1 MTDPEPPVVTV
12 LLLTYNQRHLVD
24 RALTGILEQR
34 LDVPFRVLVHD
45 DASTDGT
52 QDRLRE
58 VAAQHPDT
66 VELILQ
72 AENQLSRGVC
82 IPARLVLQATGEFVA
97 FCEGDDYWTD
107 PDKLQLQVDFLR
119 ANPWA
124 SICHHE
130 FTIRSDGG
138 RADYEAVL
146 RRYLASLPWRTAE
159 RAPGRNLAL
168 GNFVRTCTAMLRR
181 SALREEVLHA
191 AHDVRPGD
199 HLLFCAAAEG
209 GDVGFIDRDMATY
222 RLHGEGSWAM
232 LDAAE
237 RQARQL
243 GVYWFLA
250 GQLRGPMQDAVQE
263 VLLHLLVSSPAH
275 RTRFQP
281 LRELTDQIAQL
292 ADAGTRTADAL
303 EAVLSQ
309 KAALEHRL
317 ATLTAERDLLAGALT
332 GTDHGG

>member
-1 MTDPEPPVVTV
+1 VTDPEPPVVTV

-52 QDRLRE
+52 PDRLRE
-58 VAAQHPDT
+58 LASRHPDT
-66 VELILQ
+66 IELILQ
-72 AENQLSRGVC
+72 GENQLSRGVS
-82 IPARLVLQATGEFVA
+82 IPARLLLRTDSEFVA

-107 PDKLQLQVDFLR
+107 PAKLQLQVDFLR
-119 ANPWA
+119 ANPWC
-124 SICHHE
+124 SICHHD
-130 FTIRSDGG
+130 FTILSDGG
-138 RADYEAVL
+138 RADYEAGL
-146 RRYLASLPWRTAE
+146 RRYLASLPWRTAP
-159 RAPGRNLAL
+159 RAAGRHLAL
-168 GNFVRTCTAMLRR
+168 GNFVRTCTAMVRR
-181 SALREEVLHA
+181 SALREEVLRA

-199 HLLFCAAAEG
+199 HLIFCAAAEG
-209 GDVGFIDRDMATY
+209 GDVGFLDRDMATY

-232 LDAAE
+232 LEVAE

-250 GQLRGPMQDAVQE
+250 AHLRGPMQDAVQE

-275 RTRFQP
+275 RARFQP

-292 ADAGTRTADAL
+292 AEAGSRTADAL
-303 EAVLSQ
+303 EAVLAQ
-309 KAALEHRL
+309 RAVLTDRL
-317 ATLTAERDLLAGALT
+317 ATLTAERDLPAGALT
-332 GTDHGG
+332 GSDDRG